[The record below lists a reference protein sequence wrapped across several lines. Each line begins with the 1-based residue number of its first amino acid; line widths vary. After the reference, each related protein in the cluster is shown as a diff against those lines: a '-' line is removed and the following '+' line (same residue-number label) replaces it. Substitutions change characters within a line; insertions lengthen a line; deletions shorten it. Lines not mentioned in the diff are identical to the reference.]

1 MVGASAGS
9 GRTVPR
15 SRPAPPGSQARLR
28 ARARAWRGAP
38 RRQAVAPAG
47 PWEGAVT
54 WRRLSLAVAGE
65 QLGTGSQDKPGP
77 GLGGA
82 AAQAA
87 LPAKARR
94 PLSPP
99 HSSAFLC
106 GARGP
111 PACCAGLWADGGR
124 RGRQGASGGG
134 PGRGGRP
141 PPRPRPGPLCLLVA
155 AVTST
160 VTGGLRPPRPSPPS
174 RISLCV
180 PVSCEDTGHVALE
193 PNPMTSRGPTPS
205 AMALFPCHG
214 SFAGTGS

>member
-1 MVGASAGS
+1 MVWAAGRSPHGPVGSVGRGDPRAVVGASAGS

-38 RRQAVAPAG
+38 RRQAIAPAG

-65 QLGTGSQDKPGP
+65 QLGPGLQDKPGP
-77 GLGGA
+77 RLGGA

-87 LPAKARR
+87 LPAQARR

-124 RGRQGASGGG
+124 RGRRELPAGGLG
-134 PGRGGRP
+134 EEAAP
-141 PPRPRPGPLCLLVA
+141 PPPSAWPFVSARGCRDQHRDWGPPSSEAVPPIPYLSVCLCLL
-155 AVTST
+155 
-160 VTGGLRPPRPSPPS
+160 
-174 RISLCV
+174 
-180 PVSCEDTGHVALE
+180 
-193 PNPMTSRGPTPS
+193 
-205 AMALFPCHG
+205 
-214 SFAGTGS
+214 